1 MHDSNKLA
9 LLTMLD
15 SIEKI
20 QRFSSDLTCWQDL
33 KNDE

>member
-20 QRFSSDLTCWQDL
+20 QRFSSDLTSW
-33 KNDE
+33 